1 MSVTNSRHWLFIIL
15 LIAAVPVKAAGLDD
29 ADERLF
35 RVQLAMA
42 EKGDVRAQYYLG
54 EMHEQGL
61 GTQQNLGEAFK
72 WYEKA
77 AEKGD
82 AWAKR
87 KLLHRTEIEASA
99 KKDQAIENL
108 KTAPAPTPA
117 KQKTPEN
124 TGNTGRATTTSNV
137 MAKASDATDEA
148 EKIKAMAIEKEKRRA
163 AVRAMILERIRH
175 PVGELFE

>member
-1 MSVTNSRHWLFIIL
+1 MSVRDLRHWLIMIL
-15 LIAAVPVKAAGLDD
+15 LITGVPVKAAGLDD

-61 GTQQNLGEAFK
+61 GTRQNLGEAFK

-87 KLLHRTEIEASA
+87 KLVHRAEIEASA
-99 KKDQAIENL
+99 KKDQAVENL
-108 KTAPAPTPA
+108 KTAPAPG

-124 TGNTGRATTTSNV
+124 TAKNDRATATSDV
-137 MAKASDATDEA
+137 MAKAGDATDEA
-148 EKIKAMAIEKEKRRA
+148 EKIKAVEREKRRA

>member
-1 MSVTNSRHWLFIIL
+1 
-15 LIAAVPVKAAGLDD
+15 VKAAGLDD

-61 GTQQNLGEAFK
+61 GTRQDLGEAFK

-87 KLLHRTEIEASA
+87 KLVHRAEIEASV
-99 KKDQAIENL
+99 KKDQAVENL
-108 KTAPAPTPA
+108 KTAPAPG
-117 KQKTPEN
+117 KQKTP
-124 TGNTGRATTTSNV
+124 GNTPGNDRTATTSDV
-137 MAKASDATDEA
+137 MAKASDTTDAE
-148 EKIKAMAIEKEKRRA
+148 EKIRAVEKEKRRA

>member
-1 MSVTNSRHWLFIIL
+1 MVL
-15 LIAAVPVKAAGLDD
+15 LITGVPVKAGNLDD

-35 RVQLAMA
+35 RVQLTLA

-61 GTQQNLGEAFK
+61 GTRQNLGEAFK

-87 KLLHRTEIEASA
+87 KLMHRAEIEASA
-99 KKDQAIENL
+99 KKDQAAENL
-108 KTAPAPTPA
+108 KTVPVQG
-117 KQKTPEN
+117 KQKMPEKSAK
-124 TGNTGRATTTSNV
+124 TDRAATTSAV
-137 MAKASDATDEA
+137 IAKANDVADEA
-148 EKIKAMAIEKEKRRA
+148 EKIRAAEREKRRA

-175 PVGELFE
+175 PVGDPFE

>member
-1 MSVTNSRHWLFIIL
+1 MSVRDLRHWLFISL
-15 LIAAVPVKAAGLDD
+15 LITAVPVKAAGLDD

-61 GTQQNLGEAFK
+61 GTRQNLGEAFK

-82 AWAKR
+82 TWAKR
-87 KLLHRTEIEASA
+87 KLVHRAEIEASA
-99 KKDQAIENL
+99 KKDQAVENL
-108 KTAPAPTPA
+108 KTAPAPETR
-117 KQKTPEN
+117 KTPEN
-124 TGNTGRATTTSNV
+124 TAKNNRATTTSDV
-137 MAKASDATDEA
+137 IAKANAAADEA
-148 EKIKAMAIEKEKRRA
+148 EKIKAVEREKRRA

-175 PVGELFE
+175 PAGELFE

>member
-1 MSVTNSRHWLFIIL
+1 
-15 LIAAVPVKAAGLDD
+15 VKAVGLDD

-61 GTQQNLGEAFK
+61 GTRQDLGEAFK

-77 AEKGD
+77 AQKGD

-87 KLLHRTEIEASA
+87 KLVHRAEIEASA
-99 KKDQAIENL
+99 KKDQAVENL
-108 KTAPAPTPA
+108 KTAPAPAPA

-124 TGNTGRATTTSNV
+124 TANTRRTTTISNV
-137 MAKASDATDEA
+137 MAKASDTTDAE
-148 EKIKAMAIEKEKRRA
+148 EKIRAAEKEKRRA

>member
-1 MSVTNSRHWLFIIL
+1 MSVRDLRHWLFMIL
-15 LIAAVPVKAAGLDD
+15 LITGVPAKAAGLED

-35 RVQLAMA
+35 HVQLAMA

-61 GTQQNLGEAFK
+61 GTRQNLGEAFK

-87 KLLHRTEIEASA
+87 KLVHRAEIEASA
-99 KKDQAIENL
+99 KKDQALENL
-108 KTAPAPTPA
+108 RTAPAPGN
-117 KQKTPEN
+117 QKTPEN
-124 TGNTGRATTTSNV
+124 KAKNDRATTTSDV
-137 MAKASDATDEA
+137 MAKAGNATDEA
-148 EKIKAMAIEKEKRRA
+148 EKIKAAEREKRRA

-175 PVGELFE
+175 PVGDPFE

>member
-1 MSVTNSRHWLFIIL
+1 MSVRDLRHWLFISL
-15 LIAAVPVKAAGLDD
+15 LITAVPVKAAGIDD

-61 GTQQNLGEAFK
+61 GTRQNLGEAFK

-82 AWAKR
+82 TWAKR
-87 KLLHRTEIEASA
+87 KLVHRAEIEASA
-99 KKDQAIENL
+99 KKDQAVENL
-108 KTAPAPTPA
+108 KTAPAPEMR
-117 KQKTPEN
+117 KTPEN
-124 TGNTGRATTTSNV
+124 TAKNNRATTTSDV
-137 MAKASDATDEA
+137 IAKANAAADEA
-148 EKIKAMAIEKEKRRA
+148 EKIKAVEREKRRA

-175 PVGELFE
+175 PAGELFE

>member
-1 MSVTNSRHWLFIIL
+1 MSVRNLRHWLFIIL
-15 LIAAVPVKAAGLDD
+15 LITGVPAKAAGLDD

-61 GTQQNLGEAFK
+61 GTRQNLGEAFK

-82 AWAKR
+82 TWAKR
-87 KLLHRTEIEASA
+87 KLVHRAEIEASA
-99 KKDQAIENL
+99 KKDQAVENL
-108 KTAPAPTPA
+108 KTAPAPG
-117 KQKTPEN
+117 KQKFP
-124 TGNTGRATTTSNV
+124 GNTANNDRATTTSDV
-137 MAKASDATDEA
+137 MARAGDATDEA
-148 EKIKAMAIEKEKRRA
+148 EKIKAVEREKRRA

>member
-1 MSVTNSRHWLFIIL
+1 MSVRDLRHWLFMIL
-15 LIAAVPVKAAGLDD
+15 LITGVPVKAAGLDD

-35 RVQLAMA
+35 HVQLAMA

-61 GTQQNLGEAFK
+61 GTRQNLGEAFK

-87 KLLHRTEIEASA
+87 KLVHRAEIEAGA
-99 KKDQAIENL
+99 KKEQAVENL
-108 KTAPAPTPA
+108 KTAPAPG

-124 TGNTGRATTTSNV
+124 TGKNGSATTTSDM
-137 MAKASDATDEA
+137 MAKASDATDGT
-148 EKIKAMAIEKEKRRA
+148 EKIKAVEREKRRA

-175 PVGELFE
+175 PVGEPFE

>member
-1 MSVTNSRHWLFIIL
+1 MIL
-15 LIAAVPVKAAGLDD
+15 LIAGVPVKAAGLDD

-61 GTQQNLGEAFK
+61 GTRQNLGEAFK

-87 KLLHRTEIEASA
+87 KLVHRTEIEASA
-99 KKDQAIENL
+99 KKDQAVENL
-108 KTAPAPTPA
+108 KTTPAPG

-124 TGNTGRATTTSNV
+124 TAEYDRTSTTSDMV
-137 MAKASDATDEA
+137 AKAGDSTDEA
-148 EKIKAMAIEKEKRRA
+148 EKIRAAEREKRRA

-175 PVGELFE
+175 PAGELFE

>member
-1 MSVTNSRHWLFIIL
+1 MSVIDLRRWLFIIL
-15 LIAAVPVKAAGLDD
+15 LITAVPVKAAGLDD

-61 GTQQNLGEAFK
+61 GTRQDLGEAFK

-87 KLLHRTEIEASA
+87 KLLHWSEIEASS
-99 KKDQAIENL
+99 KRDQAVENL
-108 KTAPAPTPA
+108 KTAPAPE

-124 TGNTGRATTTSNV
+124 TATTGRTTTTSKV
-137 MAKASDATDEA
+137 MAKASATTDAE
-148 EKIKAMAIEKEKRRA
+148 EKARAVEREKRRA

>member
-1 MSVTNSRHWLFIIL
+1 MSVRIFRHWLFLIL
-15 LIAAVPVKAAGLDD
+15 LIATVPVKAAGLDD

-61 GTQQNLGEAFK
+61 GTRQNLNEAFK

-87 KLLHRTEIEASA
+87 KLVHRAEIEASA
-99 KKDQAIENL
+99 KKDQALENL
-108 KTAPAPTPA
+108 NAAPAPG
-117 KQKTPEN
+117 KQKTPEHTAN
-124 TGNTGRATTTSNV
+124 SSRATTTSNV
-137 MAKASDATDEA
+137 MAKASDAADEQ
-148 EKIKAMAIEKEKRRA
+148 EKLRAMEREKRRA

-175 PVGELFE
+175 PAGELFE

>member
-1 MSVTNSRHWLFIIL
+1 MK
-15 LIAAVPVKAAGLDD
+15 AVGLDD
-29 ADERLF
+29 ADEHLF

-61 GTQQNLGEAFK
+61 GTRQNLGEAFK
-72 WYEKA
+72 CYEKA

-87 KLLHRTEIEASA
+87 ILVHRTGIEASV
-99 KKDQAIENL
+99 KKDQAVENL
-108 KTAPAPTPA
+108 KTAPASG

-124 TGNTGRATTTSNV
+124 TTKNDRATTTSDV
-137 MAKASDATDEA
+137 MAKAGDATDEA
-148 EKIKAMAIEKEKRRA
+148 EKIKAVEREKRRA
-163 AVRAMILERIRH
+163 AVRAMILKRIRH
-175 PVGELFE
+175 PVGEPFE

>member
-1 MSVTNSRHWLFIIL
+1 MSLRDLRRWLFISL
-15 LIAAVPVKAAGLDD
+15 LITTVPVKAAGIDD

-61 GTQQNLGEAFK
+61 GTRQNLGEAFK

-87 KLLHRTEIEASA
+87 KLVHRAEIEASA
-99 KKDQAIENL
+99 KKDQAVENL
-108 KTAPAPTPA
+108 KTAPAPE

-124 TGNTGRATTTSNV
+124 TAKNDRATTTSAV
-137 MAKASDATDEA
+137 MAKAGNATDEA
-148 EKIKAMAIEKEKRRA
+148 EKIKAVEREKRRA